1 MNFTS
6 NATDDGTHPQRTPP
20 REVSEDLARPSDG
33 QNQFDVIRVEVGSG
47 SLSICTRRF
56 SIPTCGMMAA

>member
-6 NATDDGTHPQRTPP
+6 NATDDGTHPQRIPP

-33 QNQFDVIRVEVGSG
+33 QNQFDEIRVEGVSG
-47 SLSICTRRF
+47 SFRF
-56 SIPTCGMMAA
+56 VLVALASQLVA